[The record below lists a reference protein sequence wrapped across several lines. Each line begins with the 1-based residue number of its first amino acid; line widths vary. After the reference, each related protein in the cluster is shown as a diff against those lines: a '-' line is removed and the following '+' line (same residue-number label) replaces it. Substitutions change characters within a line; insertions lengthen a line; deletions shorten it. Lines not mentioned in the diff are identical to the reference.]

1 MNNDFTHNLFYMFA
15 FWWSPRIRNLIYFSP
30 MALYFMLGLAYFIS
44 MRMKFLYN
52 ITFIKPKI
60 DYIITNELYIKKLR
74 CKIEVLIL
82 VLITWFT
89 IIGRGSLFLLI
100 FYGNFLRIKYM
111 INDTFKK
118 AMREIDVKLGRIS

>member
-1 MNNDFTHNLFYMFA
+1 MFA